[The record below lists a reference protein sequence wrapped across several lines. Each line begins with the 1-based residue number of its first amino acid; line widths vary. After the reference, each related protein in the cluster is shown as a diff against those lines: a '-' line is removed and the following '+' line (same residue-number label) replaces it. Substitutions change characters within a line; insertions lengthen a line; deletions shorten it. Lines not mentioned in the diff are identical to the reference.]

1 MNLTLKKQ
9 LENFQSEEQKKP
21 NLPSTS
27 KKIQKIEPLAPS
39 LPLSSKLPLSQIPK
53 ILSSRHSSK
62 QNGLLTSYAAN
73 THNGNIRTYN
83 EDRVSIILNI
93 SRPENK
99 RSVPNWPECS
109 LFAVYDGHGGSRCAD
124 MLRD

>member
-9 LENFQSEEQKKP
+9 LENFQSEEPKKP
-21 NLPSTS
+21 SYQSTS
-27 KKIQKIEPLAPS
+27 KKILKIDPLPITVPS
-39 LPLSSKLPLSQIPK
+39 KGQPIFCIPK

-62 QNGLLTSYAAN
+62 QNGLLYSYAAN

-93 SRPENK
+93 SKPENK
-99 RSVPNWPECS
+99 RGVSNWPECS
-109 LFAVYDGHGGSRCAD
+109 LFAVYDGHGGSKCAD